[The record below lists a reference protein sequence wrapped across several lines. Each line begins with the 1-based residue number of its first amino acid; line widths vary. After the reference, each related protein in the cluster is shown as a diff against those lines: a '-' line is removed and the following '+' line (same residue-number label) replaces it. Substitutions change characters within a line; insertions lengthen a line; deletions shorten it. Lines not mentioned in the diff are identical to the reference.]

1 MGLDHLKTTLLKT
14 NLNIQCHTIY
24 LKMLKTGFK
33 MEFIIIGSVFIILG
47 AVIIYNQVK
56 IMTEQKEQK
65 KKLNRM
71 KI

>member
-1 MGLDHLKTTLLKT
+1 
-14 NLNIQCHTIY
+14 
-24 LKMLKTGFK
+24 MLKTGFN
-33 MEFIIIGSVFIILG
+33 MEFIVIGSVFIILG

>member
-1 MGLDHLKTTLLKT
+1 
-14 NLNIQCHTIY
+14 
-24 LKMLKTGFK
+24 MLKTGFN

-47 AVIIYNQVK
+47 AVIIYLQVK

>member
-1 MGLDHLKTTLLKT
+1 
-14 NLNIQCHTIY
+14 
-24 LKMLKTGFK
+24 MLKNGYK

-47 AVIIYNQVK
+47 AVIIYLQVK

>member
-1 MGLDHLKTTLLKT
+1 
-14 NLNIQCHTIY
+14 
-24 LKMLKTGFK
+24 MLKNGFK
-33 MEFIIIGSVFIILG
+33 MEFIVIGSVFIILG
-47 AVIIYNQVK
+47 AVIIYLQVK